1 MYYNCKIRIWGTVMI
16 YIGNHV
22 SVSKGY
28 LAMGTHEVELGGNTF
43 AFFPRNPRG
52 GKSKSVS
59 AEDIAALRDYIHENN
74 FGKLVVHGA
83 YTMNICAAKEETRA
97 NSREMLRDDLIKLQ
111 NLPGNYYNFHPGC
124 HVGQGTEI
132 GIKLIAENLV
142 SVIDEVERESGAL
155 KNIILLETMAGKGSE
170 IGGRLEELKSILDL
184 TESLGGKGLRDKL
197 GVCLDTCHIWD
208 GGYDIKADL
217 DGVLAEF
224 DKVIGLDRLYALHL
238 NDSKNVCCSHKD
250 RHEKLGEGLLGEEAL
265 KTVVQHP
272 LLQGRPFI
280 LETPNDDNGYAKE
293 IATVKSWIK

>member
-1 MYYNCKIRIWGTVMI
+1 MI

-83 YTMNICAAKEETRA
+83 YTMNICAAKEEIRA

-124 HVGQGTEI
+124 HVGQGTET

-155 KNIILLETMAGKGSE
+155 KNLILLETMAGKGSE
-170 IGGRLEELKSILDL
+170 IGGRFEEIKSILDL
-184 TESLGGKGLRDKL
+184 AVSLGGENFKDKL
-197 GVCLDTCHIWD
+197 GVCLDTCHVWD

-238 NDSKNVCCSHKD
+238 NDSKNVCGSHKD

>member
-1 MYYNCKIRIWGTVMI
+1 MI

-28 LAMGTHEVELGGNTF
+28 LAMGTHEKKLGGNTF

-52 GKSKSVS
+52 GKSKAVPD
-59 AEDIAALRDYIHENN
+59 EDIAALREFIINN
-74 FGKLVVHGA
+74 RFGKLVGHGA
-83 YTMNICAAKEETRA
+83 YTMNICAAKEEIRA

-111 NLPGNYYNFHPGC
+111 ALPDNYYNFHPGC
-124 HVGQGTEI
+124 HVGQGIEA
-132 GIKLIAENLV
+132 GIKMIAETLV
-142 SVIDEVERESGAL
+142 GVIDEVERESGTL

-170 IGGRLEELKSILDL
+170 VGGRFEELKSILDL
-184 TESLGGKGLRDKL
+184 AISLGGESYRDKL

-224 DKVIGLDRLYALHL
+224 DKNIGLDRLYALHL
-238 NDSKNVCCSHKD
+238 NDSKNVCGSHKD
-250 RHEKLGEGLLGEEAL
+250 RHEKLGEGLIGESTL
-265 KTVVQHP
+265 ISVVQHP

-293 IATVKSWIK
+293 IATVKSRIIK